1 MSVNVCRFTS
11 FIWDANQQF
20 YATLY
25 FHVRS
30 VILYNTLSH
39 IFSQTERF
47 SEKKCTEY
55 KTKVSIFTKFLS
67 DNSPIL
73 RNIQQCVIIN
83 IQRSTCKSSTILVEF

>member
-1 MSVNVCRFTS
+1 MSADLPHLSGMQINNFTQHYIFMFVVS
-11 FIWDANQQF
+11 FCI
-20 YATLY
+20 
-25 FHVRS
+25 
-30 VILYNTLSH
+30 ILCLTFSH
-39 IFSQTERF
+39 KQNDFL
-47 SEKKCTEY
+47 KKCTEY